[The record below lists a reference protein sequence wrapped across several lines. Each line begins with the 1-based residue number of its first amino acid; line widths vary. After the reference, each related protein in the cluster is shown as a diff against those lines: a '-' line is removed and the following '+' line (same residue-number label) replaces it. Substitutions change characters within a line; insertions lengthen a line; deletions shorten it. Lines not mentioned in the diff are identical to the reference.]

1 MMYRNGEA
9 VEKDEQTA
17 FMWYKKAA
25 EQGYAPAQSNLA
37 FMYDFGKGV
46 EQDEREAAKW
56 YRKAAKQGEA
66 GTQYML
72 GWMYDKGEGEQNY
85 KEAYIWF
92 SLAMMFGYENTRRD
106 IIAKRLSKDEVE
118 QAQKEAERRVGEINA
133 ERRRVE
139 IEE

>member
-1 MMYRNGEA
+1 M
-9 VEKDEQTA
+9 
-17 FMWYKKAA
+17 
-25 EQGYAPAQSNLA
+25 
-37 FMYDFGKGV
+37 
-46 EQDEREAAKW
+46 

-66 GTQYML
+66 GTHICLAGCMT
-72 GWMYDKGEGEQNY
+72 KVRVVEQNY